1 MKTSDLSALEYQKE
15 FNAGRGLRAKK
26 NKDGSCSFLLMK
38 KPVGTKV
45 PLRLKLGT
53 WPEMSIDEAEIK
65 AQKYRKLIEQGADPR
80 DYEKQQATEKQLTK
94 QEEARKGITLR
105 QLHAE
110 YMHSRFSLEKH
121 TAQTKKSQN
130 NVMLQVWDVFLDD
143 SIQDITGPRLW
154 DYYQYWVSQRISKQ
168 TGKPAVN
175 QIKKALRYLKAEFN
189 YAIRQKKYLTEN
201 PCDVFTQQIS
211 LQSTERNY
219 YLQPRETEEFFDW
232 IGKLIEPDSEGS
244 KFFKQNYGLTDNDM
258 NAESAVG
265 LDLIAL
271 ELLTGLR
278 QVEVRELK
286 WSQVYLKKEEW
297 DEEGASGPFF
307 EVMLSKQKRWFG
319 VPITGNMKAIF
330 QRRLKHRQNEYV
342 FPSPVNKLKPL
353 ADDRHGFTVVKK
365 VMPLSRL
372 KKTDALSSN
381 VLRHTFAT
389 HAQTVLRDGQLVD
402 MITGHYTKHRRGV
415 ATHRYVHLD
424 ADAHR
429 PLFEEVNNFLMR
441 THPMTNE
448 LEKYLDELD
457 AEDHERNANTTLL

>member
-1 MKTSDLSALEYQKE
+1 MKTSDLTALQYQQE
-15 FNAGRGLRAKK
+15 LSAGRGLRAKK

-38 KPVGTKV
+38 KPVGAKV

-80 DYEKQQATEKQLTK
+80 DYERQQATEKQLTK
-94 QEEARKGITLR
+94 QEQERKGITLR

-130 NVMLQVWDVFLDD
+130 NVMLQVWAEFLDD
-143 SIQDITGPRLW
+143 PIQDITGPRLW
-154 DYYQYWVSQRISKQ
+154 DFYQYWVSQRISPR

-201 PCDVFTQQIS
+201 PCEVFTQQIS
-211 LQSTERNY
+211 LQAGERNY

-232 IGKLIEPDSEGS
+232 LDKLIDPNSEGK
-244 KFFKQNYGLTDNDM
+244 KFLKQNYGLTDYDM
-258 NAESAVG
+258 SAECAVG

-286 WSQVYLKKEEW
+286 WSQIYLEKEEW
-297 DEEGASGPFF
+297 EEEDASGPFF
-307 EVMLSKQKRWFG
+307 ETMLSKQKKAFG
-319 VPITGNMKAIF
+319 VPITKHMKAIF
-330 QRRLKHRQNEYV
+330 QRRLKHRKNDYV
-342 FPSPVNKLKPL
+342 FPSWRNKSRPVSE
-353 ADDRHGFTVVKK
+353 DRHVFNVVKK

-372 KKTDALSSN
+372 RKTDALSSN
-381 VLRHTFAT
+381 VMRHTFAT

-402 MITGHYTKHRRGV
+402 MLTGHYTKHQRGV
-415 ATHRYVHLD
+415 ATYRYVHLE

-429 PLFEEVNNFLMR
+429 PHFEEVNDFLMR
-441 THPMTNE
+441 QHPMTDE
-448 LEKYLDELD
+448 LEKYLDGLD
-457 AEDHERNANTTLL
+457 AEGHDFQAV

>member
-1 MKTSDLSALEYQKE
+1 MMKTSDLTALQYQQE
-15 FNAGRGLRAKK
+15 LSAGRGLRAKK

-38 KPVGTKV
+38 KLVGEKV

-154 DYYQYWVSQRISKQ
+154 DYYQYWVSQRISPR

-175 QIKKALRYLKAEFN
+175 QIKKGLRYLKAEFN

-201 PCDVFTQQIS
+201 PCDVFTQQVS
-211 LQSTERNY
+211 LQSKERNY

-232 IGKLIEPDSEGS
+232 IAKLIEPDSEGR
-244 KFFKQNYGLTDNDM
+244 KFLKRNYGLTDYDM
-258 NAESAVG
+258 SAECAVG

-278 QVEVRELK
+278 QVEVRELR
-286 WSQVYLKKEEW
+286 WSEVYLEKAEWEEE
-297 DEEGASGPFF
+297 DVNGPFF
-307 EVMLSKQKRWFG
+307 ETMLSKQKKMFG
-319 VPITGNMKAIF
+319 VPITIYMKAIF
-330 QRRLKHRQNEYV
+330 QRRLKHRQNDYV
-342 FPSPVNKLKPL
+342 FPSWRNKSKPL
-353 ADDRHGFTVVKK
+353 SEDRHPFSVMKK
-365 VMPLSRL
+365 VMPLSSLR
-372 KKTDALSSN
+372 KTDALSSN
-381 VLRHTFAT
+381 VMRHTFAT

-402 MITGHYTKHRRGV
+402 MLTGHYTKHQRGV
-415 ATHRYVHLD
+415 ATYRYVHLE

-429 PLFEEVNNFLMR
+429 PHFEEVNDFLMR
-441 THPMTNE
+441 QHPMTDE

-457 AEDHERNANTTLL
+457 AEGHDFE

>member
-201 PCDVFTQQIS
+201 PCDAFTQQIS

-232 IGKLIEPDSEGS
+232 IGKLIDPNSEGR
-244 KFFKQNYGLTDNDM
+244 KFLKQNYGLTDYDLS
-258 NAESAVG
+258 AECAVG

-286 WSQVYLKKEEW
+286 WSQIYLEKEEW
-297 DEEGASGPFF
+297 EEEDANGPFF
-307 EVMLSKQKRWFG
+307 ETMLSKQKKAFG
-319 VPITGNMKAIF
+319 VPITKYMKAIF
-330 QRRLKHRQNEYV
+330 QRRLKHRKNDYV
-342 FPSPVNKLKPL
+342 FPSWRNKSRPVSE
-353 ADDRHGFTVVKK
+353 DRHVFNVVKK

-372 KKTDALSSN
+372 RKTDALSSN
-381 VLRHTFAT
+381 VMRHTFAT

-402 MITGHYTKHRRGV
+402 MLTGHYTKHQRGV
-415 ATHRYVHLD
+415 ATYRYVHLE

-429 PLFEEVNNFLMR
+429 PHFEEVNDFLMR
-441 THPMTNE
+441 QHPMTDE

-457 AEDHERNANTTLL
+457 AEGHDFQAV